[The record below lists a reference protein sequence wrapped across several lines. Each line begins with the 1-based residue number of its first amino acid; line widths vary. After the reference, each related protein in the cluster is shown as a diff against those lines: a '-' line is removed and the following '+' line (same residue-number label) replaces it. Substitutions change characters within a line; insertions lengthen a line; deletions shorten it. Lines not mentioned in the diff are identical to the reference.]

1 MQKGKCTTSAS
12 TFKRS
17 LSEEMTGPESKAIKI
32 HPGPSDIVEFV
43 ELPKDDFELNLNHC
57 ANIIL

>member
-1 MQKGKCTTSAS
+1 
-12 TFKRS
+12 
-17 LSEEMTGPESKAIKI
+17 MTGPESKAIKI

-43 ELPKDDFELNLNHC
+43 KLPKDVFELNLNYC